1 MLRLACDYQEGCH
14 PKILERLVQTNLE
27 STPGYGF
34 DPYCESAREKIRQA
48 CGLPTAAVH
57 LLVGGTQTNATVI
70 RSILSPCEGV
80 VSVQTGHVN
89 GHEGGAIEL
98 GGHKVLTIDGV
109 DGKMRAEDLRAY
121 LQDYYKCDTWMHTV
135 IPGMVYISQAT
146 ETGSVYTYAE
156 MKAIHEVCQE
166 YKLPLFVDG
175 ARLGYGLMSEGS
187 DMTLPQLASLCDVF
201 YIGGTKVGALLGEAV
216 VFTNDKY
223 GKNFFTIM
231 KQGGAVLAKGRLLGL
246 QFDTLFTDNLYF
258 EISRHAIDMAMRL
271 KRGLQQKG
279 YTFYTESNSNQQFII
294 MRNEELKAFAEHVEY
309 SQWAL
314 IDEEHTAIRLCT
326 SWATTPETID
336 AVLSYL

>member
-14 PKILERLVQTNLE
+14 PKILERMVQTNLE
-27 STPGYGF
+27 STAGYGS
-34 DPYCESAREKIRQA
+34 DPYCDSAREKIRQA
-48 CGLPTAAVH
+48 CEMPEAAVH

-70 RSILSPCEGV
+70 RSILRPCEGV
-80 VSVQTGHVN
+80 VSVTTGHVN

-98 GGHKVLTIDGV
+98 GGHKVLTIEGV
-109 DGKMRAEDLRAY
+109 DGKMQASSLRAY
-121 LQDYYKCDTWMHTV
+121 IEDFYKSSSWDHGV

-146 ETGSVYTYAE
+146 ETGSVYTYDE
-156 MKAIHEVCQE
+156 MKAISDVCRE
-166 YKLPLFVDG
+166 KHLPLFVDG
-175 ARLGYGLMSEGS
+175 ARLGYALMSEGS
-187 DMTLPQLASLCDVF
+187 DMTLPQLARLCDVF

-216 VFTNDKY
+216 VFTNARY

-231 KQGGAVLAKGRLLGL
+231 KQGGAVLAKGRILGL

-258 EISRHAIDMAMRL
+258 EISRHAIDMAMKL

-294 MRNEELKAFAEHVEY
+294 MDNDALKRLGEHVAY
-309 SQWAL
+309 SQWAI
-314 IDEEHTAIRLCT
+314 IDDEHTAIRLCT